1 MSMRIGVLS
10 NLRAGQR
17 DSKADKVL
25 RFLQRHPDVAH
36 LETTEDAAVPPAL
49 REFAR
54 AGVEILVLNGGDGTI
69 QHALTHLLGNPAN
82 TWRPWIAPIRGG
94 RTNMTAMDLGAH
106 RDPVRG
112 LARLIAADRAGR
124 LAELVRVRPV
134 LRVEIAEG
142 VHYGMFVGFGML
154 HRAVEFVHQV
164 FPEGKARGVFGA
176 GIVTGV
182 LIARAVMGGLRGVL
196 APDKMRIALD
206 GEALEP
212 REQLLVMATTL
223 ERLFLRMRP
232 FWGREPAPVRV
243 TLIEGGAQRF
253 GTAAPGILRGRPPAH
268 VRPDHGYRSRNVHE
282 LAVQLDAGVI
292 LDGELY
298 DPMPDRVV
306 RVGAVEGVRFL
317 RA

>member
-1 MSMRIGVLS
+1 MRIGVLS

-17 DSKADKVL
+17 DSQVDSVL
-25 RFLQRHPDVAH
+25 AFLERHPEVLH
-36 LETTEDAAVPPAL
+36 VETPDDASVPPAL
-49 REFAR
+49 RELAR

-94 RTNMTAMDLGAH
+94 RTNMTATDLGAR

-112 LARLIAADRAGR
+112 LAELIAADRAGR
-124 LAELVRVRPV
+124 LAERVEVRSV

-142 VHYGMFVGFGML
+142 VHYGMFLGFGTL
-154 HRAVEFVHQV
+154 HRAVALVHQV
-164 FPEGKARGVFGA
+164 FPEGKAQGVFGA

-182 LIARAVMGGLRGVL
+182 LIARAAIGGLGGVL
-196 APDKMRIALD
+196 VPDKMRIALD
-206 GEALEP
+206 GEELEP
-212 REQLLVMATTL
+212 REVLLAMTSTL
-223 ERLFLRMRP
+223 QRLFLRMRP
-232 FWGREPAPVRV
+232 FWGREDAPLRV
-243 TLIEGGAQRF
+243 TLIDAGAKRF
-253 GTAAPGILRGRPPAH
+253 GAAAPGILRGRPRAF
-268 VRPDHGYRSRNVHE
+268 VRPENGYCSRNVHE
-282 LAVQLDAGVI
+282 LVVQLDAGII

-298 DPMPDRVV
+298 DPIPDRVV

>member
-1 MSMRIGVLS
+1 MRIGVLS

-17 DSKADKVL
+17 DSKVDKVL
-25 RFLQRHPDVAH
+25 RFLERHPDVLH
-36 LETTEDAAVPPAL
+36 VETESDAAVPPAL
-49 REFAR
+49 RDFAR

-94 RTNMTAMDLGAH
+94 RTNMTATDLGAR

-112 LARLIAADRAGR
+112 LAELIAADRTGR
-124 LAELVRVRPV
+124 LAERVQVRPV

-142 VHYGMFVGFGML
+142 VHYGMFLGFGVL
-154 HRAVEFVHQV
+154 HRAVNLVHEV

-182 LIARAVMGGLRGVL
+182 LIARSAAGGMRGLL
-196 APDKMRIALD
+196 APDKMRVSLD

-212 REQLLVMATTL
+212 RELLLAMTTTL

-232 FWGREPAPVRV
+232 FWGREPAPLRV
-243 TLIEGGAQRF
+243 TLIDGGAHRF
-253 GTAAPGILRGRPPAH
+253 GAAAPGILRGRPPAH
-268 VRPDHGYRSRNVHE
+268 ARPENGYRSRNVHE
-282 LAVQLDAGVI
+282 LAVQLDAGII

-298 DPMPDRVV
+298 DAMPDRVV
-306 RVGAVEGVRFL
+306 RVGAAEGVRFL

>member
-1 MSMRIGVLS
+1 MRIGVLS

-17 DSKADKVL
+17 DSKVEKVL
-25 RFLQRHPDVAH
+25 RFLERHPEVLH
-36 LETTEDAAVPPAL
+36 VETPDDASVPPAL
-49 REFAR
+49 RELAR

-82 TWRPWIAPIRGG
+82 AWRPWIAPIRGG

-112 LARLIAADRAGR
+112 LAGLIAADRAGR
-124 LAELVRVRPV
+124 LDERVQRRPV

-142 VHYGMFVGFGML
+142 VHYGMFLGFGML
-154 HRAVEFVHQV
+154 HRAVDLVHQV
-164 FPEGKARGVFGA
+164 FPEGKSQGVFGA
-176 GIVTGV
+176 GVVTGV
-182 LIARAVMGGLRGVL
+182 LMLQAAVGGVRGVL
-196 APDKMRIALD
+196 TPDKMRISLD
-206 GEALEP
+206 GEPLPP
-212 REQLLVMATTL
+212 REVLLAMTTTL

-232 FWGREPAPVRV
+232 FWGRERAPLRV
-243 TLIEGGAQRF
+243 TLIDGGARRF
-253 GTAAPGILRGRPPAH
+253 AAAAPGILRGRPAGL
-268 VRPDHGYRSRNVHE
+268 VRAENGYRSRNVHE
-282 LAVQLDAGVI
+282 LVVQLDAGII

-298 DPMPDRVV
+298 DPIPDRVV

>member
-1 MSMRIGVLS
+1 MRIGVLS

-17 DSKADKVL
+17 DSKVDKVL
-25 RFLQRHPDVAH
+25 RFLDRHPEVLHVETPDDVS
-36 LETTEDAAVPPAL
+36 VPPAL
-49 REFAR
+49 RELAR

-82 TWRPWIAPIRGG
+82 AWRPWIAPIRGG
-94 RTNMTAMDLGAH
+94 RTNMTAMDLGAR

-112 LARLIAADRAGR
+112 LAELIAADRAGR
-124 LAELVRVRPV
+124 LAERVRVRPV

-142 VHYGMFVGFGML
+142 VHYGMFLGLGVL
-154 HRAVEFVHQV
+154 HRAVDLVHHV

-182 LIARAVMGGLRGVL
+182 LLARSAAGGMRGLL
-196 APDKMRIALD
+196 APDKMRVALD
-206 GEALEP
+206 GEELEP
-212 REQLLVMATTL
+212 RELLLAMTTTL

-232 FWGREPAPVRV
+232 FWGREPAPLRV
-243 TLIEGGAQRF
+243 TLVDGGALRF
-253 GTAAPGILRGRPPAH
+253 GAAAPGILRGRPPAH
-268 VRPDHGYRSRNVHE
+268 ARPENGYRSRNVHE
-282 LAVQLDAGVI
+282 LAVQLDAGII

-298 DPMPDRVV
+298 DPIPDRMV